1 MDPNIL
7 EEPEAEMIEDN
18 APELKTEEQKMEE
31 KEEREALLKK
41 IQDEAL
47 EKQKNRNEA
56 IGELL
61 RSKGFF
67 WQATSNVSIKLY
79 DIVWLT

>member
-1 MDPNIL
+1 
-7 EEPEAEMIEDN
+7 MIEDN
-18 APELKTEEQKMEE
+18 SLEQKTEEQKMEE
-31 KEEREALLKK
+31 KEEREALSKK

-61 RSKGFF
+61 RSEGFF
-67 WQATSNVSIKLY
+67 WHATSNVTIKMF
-79 DIVWLT
+79 DIV